1 MRCPFCGEDDNRVVD
16 SRVSK
21 DGYEVR
27 RRRLC
32 NRCGKRFTTY
42 ERVAEE
48 LPFVVKKDGRRE
60 PFSREKILQ
69 GLRKACEKRPV
80 GIDELERVADRI
92 ETWAMEQGK
101 GEITSK
107 EIGEKVMEELRRLD
121 EVAYVRFASVYRQFK
136 DIGQFMEEL
145 RELLE
150 RKGDVHGDS
159 RGDRAD

>member
-1 MRCPFCGEDDNRVVD
+1 MRCPFCGEDDDRVVD

-60 PFSREKILQ
+60 AFSRDKILQ
-69 GLRKACEKRPV
+69 GLRKACEKRPI
-80 GIDELERVADRI
+80 GIDELERVVDRI
-92 ETWAMEQGK
+92 ETWALEQGR

-107 EIGEKVMEELRRLD
+107 EIGERVMEELRRLD

-136 DIGQFMEEL
+136 DISQFMDEL

-150 RKGDVHGDS
+150 GKKGVHGDS
-159 RGDRAD
+159 

>member
-1 MRCPFCGEDDNRVVD
+1 MRCPFCGEDDDRVVD

-32 NRCGKRFTTY
+32 NRCGRRFTTY

-80 GIDELERVADRI
+80 GIDELERVVDRI

-107 EIGEKVMEELRRLD
+107 EIGERVMEELRRLD

-136 DIGQFMEEL
+136 DISQFMEEL

-150 RKGDVHGDS
+150 GKRDVHRDS
-159 RGDRAD
+159 